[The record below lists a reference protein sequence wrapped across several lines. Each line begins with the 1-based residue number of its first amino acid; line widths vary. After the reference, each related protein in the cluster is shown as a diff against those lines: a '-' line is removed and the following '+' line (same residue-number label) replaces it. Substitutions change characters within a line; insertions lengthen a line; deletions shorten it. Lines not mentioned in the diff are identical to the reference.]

1 MRGTARTPALTD
13 RTAALTARTAA
24 TPAHTARTAA
34 PIARTAGLQTINNE
48 NANFVPYNM
57 LRGKNNL

>member
-13 RTAALTARTAA
+13 RTAD
-24 TPAHTARTAA
+24 
-34 PIARTAGLQTINNE
+34 
-48 NANFVPYNM
+48 FVPYNM